1 MRIIE
6 MKPNVNEPIRV
17 DRSRERGAALITALL
32 VSTLLLVIGGAL
44 IMTTNL
50 AAGLAIDST
59 SELQAYYA
67 AEAGVNASLN
77 VLRGNIASNPA
88 GTRATFLNA
97 ANSNLGNWLNYNSAI
112 DGVNVVQVSAAPQMG
127 YTVNVTDL
135 DPDVTKPGEQPG
147 RLKVQVNGYGP
158 NGSRK
163 QMELVVSRF
172 LFDFTPIATILMRGN
187 DDGASPMSTF
197 EIGESSSKE
206 YSGYNNADLT
216 QSLPVFG
223 VTHGSDYNKATTIV
237 ADSKP
242 ETVTGVDKVTQFA
255 NSDLPY
261 FLQTADNAREF
272 LNTLQHQA
280 VTTNR
285 YFTSSPAD
293 WGTDANPKFTFID
306 GDATLVEGSGLLVV
320 TGTLTSDGATGF
332 KGIIL
337 VLGEGVFERKGTG
350 NADTLGAIVIAS
362 FERTWPTS
370 ENNQTH
376 GFLSPVFSTSGGGT
390 GDTRY
395 DSDEVTKAL
404 AANGLRAL
412 GVREY

>member
-1 MRIIE
+1 
-6 MKPNVNEPIRV
+6 MKPNVHESLRV

-32 VSTLLLVIGGAL
+32 VSTLLLIIGGAL

-88 GTRATFLNA
+88 GTRATFSNA
-97 ANSNLGNWLNYNSAI
+97 VTDSDLSNWLTYNAAI
-112 DGVNVVQVSAAPQMG
+112 DGVNVVELSSAPQMG
-127 YTVNVTDL
+127 YTVNVTNL
-135 DPDVTKPGEQPG
+135 DITEPGEEPG
-147 RLKVQVNGYGP
+147 RLRIRVDGYGP
-158 NGSRK
+158 NGSKK

-187 DDGASPMSTF
+187 DDGASSMDAF
-197 EIGESSSKE
+197 AIGESNAKE
-206 YSGYNNADLT
+206 YSGYNNVDAT

-223 VTHGSDYNKATTIV
+223 VTHGADYNKATQIV

-242 ETVTGVDKVTQFA
+242 NTISGVDEVSQFA
-255 NSDLPY
+255 NGDLPY
-261 FLQTADNAREF
+261 FLQTADNARDF
-272 LNTLQHQA
+272 LNTLQQQA

-285 YFTSSPAD
+285 YFTGSPAD
-293 WGTDANPKFTFID
+293 WGTAANPKFTFID
-306 GDATLVEGSGLLVV
+306 GDATLVEGAGLLVV
-320 TGTLTSDGATGF
+320 TGTLSADGNTGF

-337 VLGEGVFERKGTG
+337 VLGKGVYERSG
-350 NADTLGAIVIAS
+350 NGSADTLGAIVVAS

-370 ENNQTH
+370 ENNLTH
-376 GFLSPVFSTSGGGT
+376 GFLTPVFSTTGGGT
-390 GDTRY
+390 GTTRY
-395 DSDEVTKAL
+395 DSDEITRAL

>member
-1 MRIIE
+1 
-6 MKPNVNEPIRV
+6 MKPNVNESLRA
-17 DRSRERGAALITALL
+17 DRSRERGAALITSLL

-97 ANSNLGNWLNYNSAI
+97 ATDSDLSNWLNYNSAI
-112 DGVNVVQVSAAPQMG
+112 DGVNVVQVSAAPEMG

-147 RLKVQVNGYGP
+147 RLRVQVNGYGP

-172 LFDFTPIATILMRGN
+172 LFDFTPLATILMRGN
-187 DDGASPMSTF
+187 DDGVSTMPTF
-197 EIGESSSKE
+197 EIGEAEAKE

-223 VTHGSDYNKATTIV
+223 VTHGADYNEATLTV
-237 ADSKP
+237 EDSKP
-242 ETVTGVDKVTQFA
+242 DTVTGVDKVTQFA

-306 GDATLVEGSGLLVV
+306 GDATLVEGSGLLIV
-320 TGTLTSDGATGF
+320 TGTLTSDGNTGF

-337 VLGEGVFERKGTG
+337 VLGKGVFERNGNG

-376 GFLSPVFSTSGGGT
+376 GFLSPVFNTSGGGT
-390 GDTRY
+390 GDTKY
-395 DSDEVTKAL
+395 DSDEVTRAL
-404 AANGLRAL
+404 ASNGLRAL
-412 GVREY
+412 GVREH

>member
-6 MKPNVNEPIRV
+6 MKTNVHESLRV

-97 ANSNLGNWLNYNSAI
+97 VADSDLSNWLNYNAAI

-135 DPDVTKPGEQPG
+135 DITEFGEQPG
-147 RLKVQVNGYGP
+147 RLRIQVDGYGP
-158 NGSRK
+158 NGSKK

-172 LFDFTPIATILMRGN
+172 MFDFNPISTVLVRGN
-187 DDGASPMSTF
+187 DDGVSPMSSF
-197 EIGESSSKE
+197 EIGEAEAKE
-206 YSGYNNADLT
+206 YSGYNNANPT

-223 VTHGSDYNKATTIV
+223 VTHAADYNKATTIV
-237 ADSKP
+237 DASKP
-242 ETVTGVDKVTQFA
+242 DTVTGVDKVSQFA

-261 FLQTADNAREF
+261 FLQTADSAREF

-285 YFTSSPAD
+285 YFNSSPPD

-320 TGTLTSDGATGF
+320 TGTLTSDGNTGF
-332 KGIIL
+332 KGVIL
-337 VLGEGVFERKGTG
+337 VLGEGVFERNGNG
-350 NADTLGAIVIAS
+350 NADTLGAIVVAS
-362 FERTWPTS
+362 FARTWPTS

-376 GFLSPVFSTSGGGT
+376 GFLSAVFSTTGGGT

>member
-1 MRIIE
+1 
-6 MKPNVNEPIRV
+6 MKPNVNESLRV

-97 ANSNLGNWLNYNSAI
+97 ATDSDLSNWLNYNSAI

-135 DPDVTKPGEQPG
+135 DPGVTPAGEEPG
-147 RLKVQVNGYGP
+147 RLRVQVNGYGP
-158 NGSRK
+158 NGSKK

-172 LFDFTPIATILMRGN
+172 LFDFTPIATVLMRGN
-187 DDGASPMSTF
+187 DDGVTPMSTF
-197 EIGESSSKE
+197 EIGESNSKE
-206 YSGYNNADLT
+206 YSGYNNANLLT

-223 VTHGSDYNKATTIV
+223 VTHGADYTEATDIV
-237 ADSKP
+237 EDSQP
-242 ETVTGVDKVTQFA
+242 DTVTGVDKVAQFA

-280 VTTNR
+280 VITNR
-285 YFTSSPAD
+285 YFNSSPAD

-320 TGTLTSDGATGF
+320 TGTLTSDGNTGF

-337 VLGEGVFERKGTG
+337 VLGEGVFDRNGNG
-350 NADTLGAIVIAS
+350 NADTLGAIVVAS
-362 FERTWPTS
+362 FERTWPAS
-370 ENNQTH
+370 EDNETH
-376 GFLSPVFSTSGGGT
+376 GFLTPVFKTSGGGT
-390 GDTRY
+390 GDTKY

-404 AANGLRAL
+404 ASNGLRAL